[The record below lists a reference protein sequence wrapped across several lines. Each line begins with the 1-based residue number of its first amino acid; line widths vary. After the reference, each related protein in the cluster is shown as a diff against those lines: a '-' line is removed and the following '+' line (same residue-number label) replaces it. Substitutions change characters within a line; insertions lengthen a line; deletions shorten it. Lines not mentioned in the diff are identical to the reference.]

1 MPIGSIKNKMKKR
14 LTVAAMVISGI
25 FLLWILYII
34 NQIRIDINEVVDYNP
49 PLTTQIF
56 DRNDKLVANVFDG
69 EHRFYAPFKTI
80 PHQAIESIVAI
91 EDTNFFEHS
100 GINLEA
106 INRAIIKDVRHMG
119 LVEGA
124 STLTQQLV
132 KTMLLTRDKKFTRKL
147 KEVILSF
154 QIESLLT
161 KEEILERYLNQVYF
175 GHGYYGI
182 RTASL
187 GYFHKELNQLN
198 LKEIAMLVGLPKAPS
213 FYDPTKNIKFSLSRG
228 NQVITRLKTLGWI
241 NEKQYNDAMNFVPIV
256 YNDTTTQNRAPYV
269 VDAVLK
275 DLQVKYPDIQTGGYK
290 IKLTIDVD
298 AQKIADDALQFGYDG
313 IKGRDQ
319 KVDTNKSTSQTLNG
333 AIIVLDSAT
342 GGILALSGGVDYA
355 KSSYN
360 RAISSIR
367 QPGSAV
373 KPFIYQSALELGYTS
388 ESQIADIA
396 RTFEYKTETNEVK
409 KWQPKNYENDYKGLV
424 TLRDALVHSRNLATI
439 NLVMEIGLDKVY
451 KDLLKYGFKDIPYDM
466 SITLGSFGITPL
478 KLSEQYTIFSNQ
490 GVKVTPYLVSS
501 IEKKSKILEK
511 SEVKSQLITSPTQV
525 AKMTSILKDVVG
537 YGTGS
542 GSAVSGIELAGKT
555 GTTNRNMDAWFCA
568 YSPTIQTIV
577 WFGNDDN
584 KPMRISETGGRGA
597 APAVGYFYRN
607 WIQIH
612 PETKRNFNNFTP
624 TSDENATTDTS
635 TLVEQPVVN
644 TNVEF

>member
-1 MPIGSIKNKMKKR
+1 MKKK
-14 LTVAAMVISGI
+14 LTIAAIVISGI
-25 FLLWILYII
+25 FLLWVLFII
-34 NQIRIDINEVVDYNP
+34 NQIRIDINKVVEYNP

-56 DRNDKLVANVFDG
+56 DRNNKLVANVFEG

-80 PHQAIESIVAI
+80 PHQAIEAIVAI
-91 EDTNFFEHS
+91 EDTNFFEHD

-106 INRAIIKDVRHMG
+106 INRAILKDVQHMK

-147 KEVILSF
+147 KEVVLAY

-161 KEEILERYLNQVYF
+161 KEEILERYLNEVYF
-175 GHGYYGI
+175 GHGYNGI
-182 RTASL
+182 RTAAL
-187 GYFHKELNQLN
+187 GYFHKDLNQLN

-228 NQVITRLKTLGWI
+228 NQVITRLKTLGWL
-241 NEKQYNDAMNFVPIV
+241 NEKQYTDAMNFEPTI
-256 YNDTTTQNRAPYV
+256 YNDSTTQNKAPYV

-275 DLQVKYPDIQTGGYK
+275 DLQTKYPDIKTGGYK

-342 GGILALSGGVDYA
+342 GGIMALSGGVNYA
-355 KSSYN
+355 TSTYN
-360 RAISSIR
+360 RAINSIR
-367 QPGSAV
+367 QPGSAI
-373 KPFIYQSALELGYTS
+373 KPFVYQSALELGYTS

-396 RTFEYKTETNEVK
+396 RTFEYKTEANEIK
-409 KWQPKNYENDYKGLV
+409 KWQPKNYGNDYKGLV

-439 NLVMEIGLDKVY
+439 NLVMEVGLDKVY
-451 KDLLKYGFKDIPYDM
+451 KDLLNYGFKDIPYDM
-466 SITLGSFGITPL
+466 SIALGSFGITPL
-478 KLSEQYTIFSNQ
+478 KLSEQYTIFSNK
-490 GVKVTPYLVSS
+490 GVKVIPYLIDSV
-501 IEKKSKILEK
+501 EQKSKILEK
-511 SEVKSQLITSPTQV
+511 AVVKSQIITSSLQV
-525 AKMTSILKDVVG
+525 AKMTSILRDAVG
-537 YGTGS
+537 YGTGT
-542 GSAVSGIELAGKT
+542 GSAVDGIEIAGKT
-555 GTTNRNMDAWFCA
+555 GTTNKNMDAWFCA

-584 KPMRISETGGRGA
+584 KPMRISETGGRGS
-597 APAVGYFYRN
+597 APTVGYFYRN

-612 PETKRNFNNFTP
+612 PETKRNFYNQEETP
-624 TSDENATTDTS
+624 DENTTET
-635 TLVEQPVVN
+635 TPNTVETPVLN
-644 TNVEF
+644 KNIEF

>member
-1 MPIGSIKNKMKKR
+1 MKRKLTIAMMSIGG
-14 LTVAAMVISGI
+14 V
-25 FLLWILYII
+25 FLLWILFII
-34 NQIRIDINEVVDYNP
+34 NQIRIDINKVVDYNP
-49 PLTTQIF
+49 PLTTQF
-56 DRNDKLVANVFDG
+56 YDRNDKLVANVFEG
-69 EHRFYAPFKTI
+69 EHRFYAPFRSI

-91 EDTNFFEHS
+91 EDTNFFEHG

-106 INRAIIKDVRHMG
+106 INRAILKDVQHMS

-147 KEVILSF
+147 KEVVLSF

-182 RTASL
+182 RTAAL
-187 GYFHKELNQLN
+187 GYFHKDLNQLN

-213 FYDPTKNIKFSLSRG
+213 FYDPTKNIKFSISRG
-228 NQVITRLKTLGWI
+228 NQVITRLQTLGWI
-241 NEKQYNDAMNFVPIV
+241 NEKQYNDAMNFVPTV
-256 YNDTTTQNRAPYV
+256 YNDTATQNKAPYV

-275 DLQVKYPDIQTGGYK
+275 DLQTKYPDIRTGGYR

-298 AQKIADDALQFGYDG
+298 AQKIADDALQFGYEG
-313 IKGRDQ
+313 IRSRDQ
-319 KVDTNKSTSQTLNG
+319 KLDTNKSTSQTLNG

-342 GGILALSGGVDYA
+342 GGIMALSGGVDFA

-360 RAISSIR
+360 RAISAIR
-367 QPGSAV
+367 QPGSSV
-373 KPFIYQSALELGYTS
+373 KPFIYQSALDLGYTTQS
-388 ESQIADIA
+388 EVADIA
-396 RTFEYKTETNEVK
+396 RTFEYKSDNNEIK
-409 KWQPKNYENDYKGLV
+409 KWQPKNYENNYKGLV

-451 KDLLKYGFKDIPYDM
+451 KDLHRYGFKDIPYDM
-466 SITLGSFGITPL
+466 SITLGSFGVTPL
-478 KLSEQYTIFSNQ
+478 KLSELYTIFSNQ
-490 GVKVTPYLVSS
+490 GVKVTPYLVDS
-501 IEKKSKILEK
+501 IEYKSKILEK
-511 SEVKSQLITSPTQV
+511 SQTNSEVITSPSQV

-537 YGTGS
+537 YGTGA
-542 GSAVSGIELAGKT
+542 GSAVDGIQLAGKT

-568 YSPTIQTIV
+568 YSPTIQTVV

-597 APAVGYFYRN
+597 APVVGYFYKN
-607 WIQIH
+607 WIQVH
-612 PETKRNFNNFTP
+612 PETKRYFNNLPTEDGVDSNETTP
-624 TSDENATTDTS
+624 NLT
-635 TLVEQPVVN
+635 EQPVLN

>member
-1 MPIGSIKNKMKKR
+1 MKRKLTIAMMSIG
-14 LTVAAMVISGI
+14 GI
-25 FLLWILYII
+25 FLLWILFII
-34 NQIRIDINEVVDYNP
+34 NQIRIDINKVVDYNP
-49 PLTTQIF
+49 PLTTQF
-56 DRNDKLVANVFDG
+56 YDRNDKLVANVFEG
-69 EHRFYAPFKTI
+69 EHRFYAPFRSI

-91 EDTNFFEHS
+91 EDTNFFEHG

-106 INRAIIKDVRHMG
+106 INRAILKDVQHMS

-147 KEVILSF
+147 KEVVLSF

-182 RTASL
+182 RTAAL
-187 GYFHKELNQLN
+187 GYFHKDLNQLN

-213 FYDPTKNIKFSLSRG
+213 FYDPTKNIKFSISRG
-228 NQVITRLKTLGWI
+228 NQVITRLQTLGWI
-241 NEKQYNDAMNFVPIV
+241 NEKQYNDAMNFVPTV
-256 YNDTTTQNRAPYV
+256 YNDTATQNKAPYV

-275 DLQVKYPDIQTGGYK
+275 DLQTKYPDIRTGGYR

-298 AQKIADDALQFGYDG
+298 AQKIADDALQFGYEG
-313 IKGRDQ
+313 IRSRDQ
-319 KVDTNKSTSQTLNG
+319 KLDTNKSTSQTLNG

-342 GGILALSGGVDYA
+342 GGIMALSGGVDFA

-360 RAISSIR
+360 RAISAIR
-367 QPGSAV
+367 QPGSSV
-373 KPFIYQSALELGYTS
+373 KPFIYQSALDLGYTTQS
-388 ESQIADIA
+388 EVADIA
-396 RTFEYKTETNEVK
+396 RTFEYKSDNNEIK
-409 KWQPKNYENDYKGLV
+409 KWQPKNYENNYKGLV

-451 KDLLKYGFKDIPYDM
+451 KDLHRYGFKDIPYDM
-466 SITLGSFGITPL
+466 SITLGSFGVTPL
-478 KLSEQYTIFSNQ
+478 KLSELYTIFSNQ
-490 GVKVTPYLVSS
+490 GVKVTPYLVDS
-501 IEKKSKILEK
+501 IEYKSKILEK
-511 SEVKSQLITSPTQV
+511 SQTNSEVITSPSQV

-537 YGTGS
+537 YGTGA
-542 GSAVSGIELAGKT
+542 GSAVDGIQLAGKT

-568 YSPTIQTIV
+568 YSPTIQTVV

-597 APAVGYFYRN
+597 APVVGYFYKN
-607 WIQIH
+607 WIQVH
-612 PETKRNFNNFTP
+612 PETKRYFDNLPTEDGADSNETTP
-624 TSDENATTDTS
+624 NLT
-635 TLVEQPVVN
+635 EQPVLN